1 MYTYVMGR
9 LLEELKEANKITDED
24 LRLIA
29 ICNIIEKQIAAS
41 RSHTQRLC
49 DWHRASWFESTKH
62 NADENLEAAGS
73 NYERLRVAAPMTW
86 HERLSFFVLSL
97 FEKLARFS

>member
-29 ICNIIEKQIAAS
+29 ICNIIEKQIAMQDDI
-41 RSHTQRLC
+41 HVTHPMDQE
-49 DWHRASWFESTKH
+49 DESDL
-62 NADENLEAAGS
+62 NN
-73 NYERLRVAAPMTW
+73 
-86 HERLSFFVLSL
+86 
-97 FEKLARFS
+97 